1 MGDRIQ
7 MSMDFLANCV
17 CRSNDFECKY
27 SPISMRFIEKSPEF
41 IEKLLNNFLTETEK
55 EFISKRFGLE
65 DGKRVPYSYL
75 FNEFNIKNKS
85 MLRRVESGI
94 FRKINVKI
102 SRYLDM
108 CQVGKID
115 DPLIDM
121 ILGEIG
127 IERFINLFSKVN
139 DFDKV
144 FFDFNKEKINNI
156 LDMEIYDMQI
166 SKKSCDELS
175 SIGVIKIIQL
185 LNIFENGNLD
195 YISELSESS
204 KLEIQNRLSI
214 IFPNY
219 SDFFCIGKKI
229 DVNEE
234 INQNRCFMFFD
245 EIDIDIFVFG
255 TKIENIFRKHNI
267 NTVADLL
274 YLYVDLRFFES
285 NNTYNFENLKFKGME
300 EEDVVFVQEKLSKLI
315 NLIFELKNNDDFF
328 LFSVLSEIGLSKLIY
343 LSTQEKKSYDPI
355 FFKYRELKQN
365 INLQKLDEVSVE
377 FLGLSVIAKNGLKRN
392 GIYNI
397 LQLVKIIEFS
407 NLRGFKNVGIKLERE
422 VMLKLSEK
430 FPNYKNFD
438 TSDVDI
444 GSYES
449 KKIELYDFVLDYLD
463 IKVLGFDK
471 RINIFLKRNKVVSVG
486 DLIVSYNE
494 GFKEMKKLKDIQ
506 KKNEL
511 KIGLMKFI
519 GV

>member
-7 MSMDFLANCV
+7 RSMDFLTNCV
-17 CRSNDFECKY
+17 CRSNDFEYKY
-27 SPISMRFIEKSPEF
+27 SPISMRFIEKSPDF
-41 IEKLLNNFLTETEK
+41 IEKLLNNFLTKTEK

-65 DGKRVPYSYL
+65 DGKRVTYSYL
-75 FNEFNIKNKS
+75 FHEFNIKNKS
-85 MLRRVESGI
+85 MMRRVENEI
-94 FRKINVKI
+94 FRKIKSRI
-102 SRYLDM
+102 SKYLDM
-108 CQVGKID
+108 CQLEKIE
-115 DPLIDM
+115 DPFVDM

-127 IERFINLFSKVN
+127 IERFINLFSKIN
-139 DFDKV
+139 GFDKV
-144 FFDFNKEKINNI
+144 FFDFNKDKINNI
-156 LDMEIYDMQI
+156 LDMEIDDMQI
-166 SKKSCDELS
+166 SKKSYDELS
-175 SIGVIKIIQL
+175 LIGVIKIIQL
-185 LNIFENGNLD
+185 LNIFENENLD
-195 YISELSESS
+195 CISELSESS

-245 EIDIDIFVFG
+245 EIDISIFVFG
-255 TKIENIFRKHNI
+255 PKIETIFRKHNI
-267 NTVADLL
+267 NTIADLL

-285 NNTYNFENLKFKGME
+285 NTEYNFENLKFKGME
-300 EEDVVFVQEKLSKLI
+300 DTDVLFVQEKISDLI
-315 NLIFELKNNDDFF
+315 NLIFKLKSNDDFF

-343 LSTQEKKSYDPI
+343 LSTQEKKSYEPI

-365 INLQKLDEVSVE
+365 INLQKLDEVSID
-377 FLGLSVIAKNGLKRN
+377 FLELSVIAKNGLKRN
-392 GIYNI
+392 GIFNI

-430 FPNYKNFD
+430 FPNYKDFD

-444 GSYES
+444 GSYAS
-449 KKIELYDFVLDYLD
+449 KKIEIYDFVLDYLD

-471 RINIFLKRNKVVSVG
+471 RINIFLKRNKVVSVA

-494 GFKEMKKLKDIQ
+494 GFKEIKKLKDNQ
-506 KKNEL
+506 KRNEL
-511 KIGLMKFI
+511 KLVLMKFI
-519 GV
+519 GI